1 MCNICHKGVF
11 HHLVGAVTQISPCP
25 NGCNRATPEE
35 LSARIERQMQL
46 VRAAM
51 RESEANAS

>member
-11 HHLVGAVTQISPCP
+11 HHRVGAATQISPCP

-35 LSARIERQMQL
+35 LDARIEKQMQL

-51 RESEANAS
+51 REEQAV